1 MNLLGTDYKSLEVP
15 SISSKIKPDASIA
28 TKDDKIM
35 FIDVLSET
43 SVKTIRKLYH
53 VLLLQLVYIRS
64 VNKQT
69 EEVSGFVLPKNPSPD
84 FNCEVESKFV
94 QVCRNHNS
102 HMHKSV

>member
-1 MNLLGTDYKSLEVP
+1 MVSNILKKHKVELTRDRLEVP

-28 TKDDKIM
+28 IKDDKIV
-35 FIDVLSET
+35 FIEVLSET

-69 EEVSGFVLPKNPSPD
+69 EEVSGFV
-84 FNCEVESKFV
+84 
-94 QVCRNHNS
+94 
-102 HMHKSV
+102 